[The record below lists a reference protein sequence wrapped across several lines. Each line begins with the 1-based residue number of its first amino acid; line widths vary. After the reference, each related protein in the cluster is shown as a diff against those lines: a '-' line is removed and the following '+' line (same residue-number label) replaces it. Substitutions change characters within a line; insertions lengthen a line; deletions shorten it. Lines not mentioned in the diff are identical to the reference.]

1 MRHTYGGFIAS
12 KTNMESVNN
21 VSTEIIV
28 AAIGVLASMGG
39 GLSFAV
45 GKLWTWVDKRVL
57 DCEADRVVLHGHIK
71 TMNIEIQDLSRTVG
85 HMEGTLETITK
96 RNNLIDKK
104 P

>member
-1 MRHTYGGFIAS
+1 
-12 KTNMESVNN
+12 MESIHQ
-21 VSTEIIV
+21 VSTETIV
-28 AAIGVLASMGG
+28 AALGILSAMGG

-45 GKLWTWVDKRVL
+45 GKLWQWVDKRVL
-57 DCEADRVVLHGHIK
+57 DCEADRFVLHGHIK
-71 TMNIEIQDLSRTVG
+71 TMNIEIQDLSRSVG